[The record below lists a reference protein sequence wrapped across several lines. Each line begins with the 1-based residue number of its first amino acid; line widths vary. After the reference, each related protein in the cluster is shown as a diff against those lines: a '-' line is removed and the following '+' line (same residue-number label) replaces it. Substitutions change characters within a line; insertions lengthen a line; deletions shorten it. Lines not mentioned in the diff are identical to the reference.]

1 MNQMSEQQK
10 QEQKQNQNR
19 KPVVALGMSGGV
31 DSSVA
36 VHLLQQ
42 AGYEVHGIH
51 MLMIPEKFSPNPTA
65 VDDARAVA
73 EQFKIQFSVLDVR
86 DKFEKTIIEQ
96 FGKEYSN
103 GRTPNPCIVC
113 NKQLKFGFFADAV
126 KEIDADFISTGH
138 YVRTEVSE
146 YNRKLFHKAVDARKD
161 QSYFLSL
168 VAPDVLDRCIFPLG
182 ELTKDQV
189 REIAR
194 EIGLHVAEKG
204 DSQEICFI
212 PDNDY
217 KAFLKQILPPK
228 AFRKGK
234 VYHADGKLL
243 GEHTGIQNYTI
254 GQRKGLGIA
263 LGKPAY
269 VVELDAKRNTVILG
283 DNEHLLHNQLTASQN
298 NYFIDLPMETAVEVE
313 AKIRY
318 RAQAAP
324 AQLICHADGTSTV
337 TFADDQRAITP
348 GQCVAYYKGDALIG
362 GGIIETAQT
371 V

>member
-1 MNQMSEQQK
+1 MS
-10 QEQKQNQNR
+10 KQNTEAER

-36 VHLLQQ
+36 VHLLQK

-51 MLMIPEKFSPNPTA
+51 MLMIPEKFQPNPTSQE
-65 VDDARAVA
+65 DAKAVA
-73 EQFKIQFSVLDVR
+73 GQFGIEFTVLDVR
-86 DKFEKTIIEQ
+86 DKFEECIIQQ
-96 FGKEYSN
+96 FGKEYSC
-103 GRTPNPCIVC
+103 GRTPNPCINC
-113 NKQLKFGFFADAV
+113 NQQLKFGLFADAA
-126 KEIDADFISTGH
+126 KKIGADFISTGH

-146 YNRKLFHKAVDARKD
+146 YNRKLFYKAVDAKKD

-168 VAPDVLDRCIFPLG
+168 VSPDVLDRCIFPLG
-182 ELTKDQV
+182 ELSKDQV
-189 REIAR
+189 RDIAR
-194 EIGLHVAEKG
+194 ELGLHVAEKG

-228 AFRKGK
+228 AFKKGK
-234 VYHADGKLL
+234 VFHADGRLL
-243 GEHTGIQNYTI
+243 GNHDGIQNYTI

-269 VVELDAKRNTVILG
+269 VVALDAKKNSVILG
-283 DNEHLLHNQLTASQN
+283 DNDHLMHNQLTASQN
-298 NYFIDLPMETAVEVE
+298 NYFISLPAETPVMVD

-324 AQLICHADGTSTV
+324 AELIIHTDGTSTV
-337 TFADDQRAITP
+337 TFKEQQRAITP
-348 GQCVAYYKGDALIG
+348 GQCVAYYIDDALIG
-362 GGIIETAQT
+362 GGIIDSAQN

>member
-1 MNQMSEQQK
+1 MS
-10 QEQKQNQNR
+10 KQNTEAER

-51 MLMIPEKFSPNPTA
+51 MLMIPEKFQPNPTSQE
-65 VDDARAVA
+65 DAKAVA
-73 EQFKIQFSVLDVR
+73 EQFGIEFTVLDVR
-86 DKFEKTIIEQ
+86 DKFEECIIQQ
-96 FGKEYSN
+96 FGKEYSC
-103 GRTPNPCIVC
+103 GRTPNPCINC
-113 NKQLKFGFFADAV
+113 NQQLKFGLFADTA
-126 KEIDADFISTGH
+126 KKIGADFISTGH
-138 YVRTEVSE
+138 YVRTGVSE
-146 YNRKLFHKAVDARKD
+146 YNRKLFYKAVDAQKD

-168 VAPDVLDRCIFPLG
+168 VSPDVLDRCIFPLG
-182 ELTKDQV
+182 ELSKDQV
-189 REIAR
+189 RDIAR
-194 EIGLHVAEKG
+194 ELGLHVAEKG

-228 AFRKGK
+228 AFKKGK
-234 VYHADGKLL
+234 VFHADGRVL
-243 GEHTGIQNYTI
+243 GSHDGIQNYTI

-269 VVELDAKRNTVILG
+269 VVALDAKKNSVILG
-283 DNEHLLHNQLTASQN
+283 DNDHLMHNQLTASQN
-298 NYFIDLPMETAVEVE
+298 NYFISLPTETPVTVD

-324 AQLICHADGTSTV
+324 AELIIHTDGTSTV
-337 TFADDQRAITP
+337 TFKEQQRAITP
-348 GQCVAYYKGDALIG
+348 GQCVAYYIDDALIG
-362 GGIIETAQT
+362 GGIIDSAQN

>member
-1 MNQMSEQQK
+1 MS
-10 QEQKQNQNR
+10 KQNTEAER

-36 VHLLQQ
+36 VHLLQK

-51 MLMIPEKFSPNPTA
+51 MLMIPEKFQPNPTSQE
-65 VDDARAVA
+65 DAKAVA
-73 EQFKIQFSVLDVR
+73 EQFGIEFTVLDVR
-86 DKFEKTIIEQ
+86 DKFEECIIQQ
-96 FGKEYSN
+96 FGKEYSC
-103 GRTPNPCIVC
+103 GRTPNPCINC
-113 NKQLKFGFFADAV
+113 NQQLKFGLFADVA
-126 KEIDADFISTGH
+126 KKIGADFISTGH
-138 YVRTEVSE
+138 YVRTGVSE
-146 YNRKLFHKAVDARKD
+146 YNRKLFYKAVDAKKD

-168 VAPDVLDRCIFPLG
+168 VSSDVLDRCIFPLG
-182 ELTKDQV
+182 ELSKDQV
-189 REIAR
+189 RDIAR
-194 EIGLHVAEKG
+194 ELGLHVAEKG

-228 AFRKGK
+228 AFKKGK
-234 VYHADGKLL
+234 VFHADGRLL
-243 GEHTGIQNYTI
+243 GNHDGIQNYTI

-269 VVELDAKRNTVILG
+269 VVALDAKKNSVILG
-283 DNEHLLHNQLTASQN
+283 DNDHLMHNQLTASQN
-298 NYFIDLPMETAVEVE
+298 NYFISLPAETPVMVD

-324 AQLICHADGTSTV
+324 AELIIHTDGTSTV
-337 TFADDQRAITP
+337 TFKEQQRAITP
-348 GQCVAYYKGDALIG
+348 GQCVAYYIDDALIG
-362 GGIIETAQT
+362 GGIIDSAQN

>member
-1 MNQMSEQQK
+1 MSQK
-10 QEQKQNQNR
+10 

-42 AGYEVHGIH
+42 AGYEVHGVH
-51 MLMIPEKFSPNPTA
+51 MLMIPEKFHPNPA
-65 VDDARAVA
+65 SVNDARTVA
-73 EQFKIQFSVLDVR
+73 EQYGIQFSVLDVR
-86 DKFEKTIIEQ
+86 EQFENIIIQQ

-103 GRTPNPCIVC
+103 GRTPNPCVLC
-113 NKQLKFGFFADAV
+113 NKQLKFGLFAENA
-126 KEIDADFISTGH
+126 KKINADFISTGH
-138 YVRTEVSE
+138 YVRTEIFE
-146 YNRKLFHKAVDARKD
+146 NGKKLFHKALDPKKD

-168 VAPDVLDRCIFPLG
+168 VSPDVLNRCIFPLG
-182 ELTKDQV
+182 NYTKDQV

-194 EIGLHVAEKG
+194 EIGLPVAEKS

-217 KAFLKQILPPK
+217 KAFLKQILPPS

-234 VYHADGKLL
+234 VFHADGRFL
-243 GEHTGIQNYTI
+243 GNHEGIQNYTI

-269 VVELDAKRNTVILG
+269 VVALDAKRNSVILG

-298 NYFIDLPMETAVEVE
+298 NYFVELPLETPVQVD

-324 AQLICHADGTSTV
+324 AQLLCHADGTSTV
-337 TFADDQRAITP
+337 TFADAQRAITP

-362 GGIIETAQT
+362 GGMIETAENA
-371 V
+371 

>member
-1 MNQMSEQQK
+1 MMSQK
-10 QEQKQNQNR
+10 

-42 AGYEVHGIH
+42 AGYEVHGVH
-51 MLMIPEKFSPNPTA
+51 MLMIPEEFQPNPA
-65 VDDARAVA
+65 SVQDAETVA
-73 EQFKIQFSVLDVR
+73 KQFDIQFSVLDVR
-86 DKFEKTIIEQ
+86 ERFKNIIIQQ
-96 FGKEYSN
+96 FGKEYSC
-103 GRTPNPCIVC
+103 GRTPNPCVLC
-113 NKQLKFGFFADAV
+113 NQQLKFGIFAEEAMQLG
-126 KEIDADFISTGH
+126 ADFISTGH
-138 YVRTEVSE
+138 YVRTADSA
-146 YNRKLFHKAVDARKD
+146 YQKKLFHKAVDPKKD

-168 VAPDVLDRCIFPLG
+168 VSPDVLDRCIFPLG
-182 ELTKDQV
+182 DYTKEQV
-189 REIAR
+189 RDIAR
-194 EIGLHVAEKG
+194 EIGLHVAEKS

-217 KAFLKQILPPK
+217 KAFLKQILPAT

-234 VYHADGKLL
+234 VFHADGKFL
-243 GEHTGIQNYTI
+243 GNHDGIQNYTI

-269 VVELDAKRNTVILG
+269 VVALDAKRNAVILG
-283 DNEHLLHNQLTASQN
+283 DSEHLMHNQLTASQN
-298 NYFIDLPMETAVEVE
+298 NYFVPLPQETPIPVE

-324 AQLICHADGTSTV
+324 AELICHADGTSTV
-337 TFADDQRAITP
+337 TFTDAQRAITP
-348 GQCVAYYKGDALIG
+348 GQCVAYYQGDALLG
-362 GGIIETAQT
+362 GGWIDTAQT

>member
-1 MNQMSEQQK
+1 MS
-10 QEQKQNQNR
+10 KQNTEAER

-36 VHLLQQ
+36 VHLLQK

-51 MLMIPEKFSPNPTA
+51 MLMIPEKFQPNPTSQE
-65 VDDARAVA
+65 DAKAVA
-73 EQFKIQFSVLDVR
+73 EQFGIEFTVLDVR
-86 DKFEKTIIEQ
+86 DKFEECIIQQ
-96 FGKEYSN
+96 FGKEYSC
-103 GRTPNPCIVC
+103 GRTPNPCINC
-113 NKQLKFGFFADAV
+113 NQQLKFGLFADAA
-126 KEIDADFISTGH
+126 KKIGADFISTGH
-138 YVRTEVSE
+138 YVRTGVSE
-146 YNRKLFHKAVDARKD
+146 YNRKLFYKAVDAKKD

-168 VAPDVLDRCIFPLG
+168 VSPDVLDRCIFPLG
-182 ELTKDQV
+182 ELSKEQV
-189 REIAR
+189 RDIAR
-194 EIGLHVAEKG
+194 ELGLHVAEKG

-228 AFRKGK
+228 AFKKGK
-234 VYHADGKLL
+234 VFHADGRLL
-243 GEHTGIQNYTI
+243 GNHDGIQNYTI

-269 VVELDAKRNTVILG
+269 VVALDAKKNSVILG
-283 DNEHLLHNQLTASQN
+283 DNDHLMHNQLTASQN
-298 NYFIDLPMETAVEVE
+298 NYFISLPAETPVMVD

-324 AQLICHADGTSTV
+324 AELIIHTDGTSTV
-337 TFADDQRAITP
+337 TFKEQQRAITP
-348 GQCVAYYKGDALIG
+348 GQCVAYYIDDALIG
-362 GGIIETAQT
+362 GGIIDSAQN

>member
-1 MNQMSEQQK
+1 MS
-10 QEQKQNQNR
+10 KQNTEAER

-36 VHLLQQ
+36 VHLLQK

-51 MLMIPEKFSPNPTA
+51 MLMIPEKFQPNPTSQE
-65 VDDARAVA
+65 DAKAVA
-73 EQFKIQFSVLDVR
+73 EQFGIEFTVLDVR
-86 DKFEKTIIEQ
+86 DKFEECIIQQ
-96 FGKEYSN
+96 FGKEYSC
-103 GRTPNPCIVC
+103 GRTPNPCINC
-113 NKQLKFGFFADAV
+113 NQQLKFGLFADAA
-126 KEIDADFISTGH
+126 KKIGADFISTGH

-146 YNRKLFHKAVDARKD
+146 YNRKLFYKAVDAKKD

-168 VAPDVLDRCIFPLG
+168 VSPDVLDRCIFPLG
-182 ELTKDQV
+182 ELSKDQV
-189 REIAR
+189 RDIAR
-194 EIGLHVAEKG
+194 ELGLHVAEKG

-228 AFRKGK
+228 AFKKGK
-234 VYHADGKLL
+234 VFHADGRLL
-243 GEHTGIQNYTI
+243 GNHDGIQNYTI

-269 VVELDAKRNTVILG
+269 VVALDAKKNSVILG
-283 DNEHLLHNQLTASQN
+283 DNDHLMHNQLTASQN
-298 NYFIDLPMETAVEVE
+298 NYFISLPAETPVMVD

-324 AQLICHADGTSTV
+324 AELIIHTDGTSTV
-337 TFADDQRAITP
+337 TFKEQQRAITP
-348 GQCVAYYKGDALIG
+348 GQCVAYYIDDALIG
-362 GGIIETAQT
+362 GGIIDSAQN

>member
-1 MNQMSEQQK
+1 MTQIEQTQK
-10 QEQKQNQNR
+10 

-36 VHLLQQ
+36 VHLLQK

-51 MLMIPEKFSPNPTA
+51 MLMIPERFQPNPTSQN
-65 VDDARAVA
+65 DAKAVA
-73 EQFKIQFSVLDVR
+73 EQFGIKFTVLDVR
-86 DKFEKTIIEQ
+86 DKFEECIIQQ
-96 FGKEYSN
+96 FGKEYSC
-103 GRTPNPCIVC
+103 GRTPNPCINC
-113 NKQLKFGFFADAV
+113 NQQLKFGLFADAA
-126 KEIDADFISTGH
+126 KSIGADYISTGH

-146 YNRKLFHKAVDARKD
+146 YSRKLFHKAVDAKKD

-168 VAPDVLDRCIFPLG
+168 VSPDVLECCVFPLG
-182 ELTKDQV
+182 ELSKDQV

-228 AFRKGK
+228 AFKKGK
-234 VYHADGKLL
+234 VFHADGRLL
-243 GEHTGIQNYTI
+243 GSHDGIQNYTV

-269 VVELDAKRNTVILG
+269 VVALDAK
-283 DNEHLLHNQLTASQN
+283 
-298 NYFIDLPMETAVEVE
+298 
-313 AKIRY
+313 
-318 RAQAAP
+318 
-324 AQLICHADGTSTV
+324 
-337 TFADDQRAITP
+337 
-348 GQCVAYYKGDALIG
+348 
-362 GGIIETAQT
+362 
-371 V
+371 

>member
-1 MNQMSEQQK
+1 MTQIEQTQK
-10 QEQKQNQNR
+10 

-36 VHLLQQ
+36 VHLLQK
-42 AGYEVHGIH
+42 AGYEVYGIH
-51 MLMIPEKFSPNPTA
+51 MLMIPEKFQPNPTSQN
-65 VDDARAVA
+65 DAKAVA
-73 EQFKIQFSVLDVR
+73 EQFGIKFTVLDVR
-86 DKFEKTIIEQ
+86 GKFEECIIQQ
-96 FGKEYSN
+96 FGKEYSC
-103 GRTPNPCIVC
+103 GRTPNPCINC
-113 NKQLKFGFFADAV
+113 NQQLKFGLFADAA
-126 KEIDADFISTGH
+126 KSIGADYISTGH

-146 YNRKLFHKAVDARKD
+146 YSRKLFHKAVDAKKD

-168 VAPDVLDRCIFPLG
+168 VSPDVLERCVFPLG
-182 ELTKDQV
+182 ELSKDQV

-228 AFRKGK
+228 AFKKGK
-234 VYHADGKLL
+234 VFHVDGSLL
-243 GEHTGIQNYTI
+243 GNHDGIQNYTI

-269 VVELDAKRNTVILG
+269 VVALDAKKNSVILG
-283 DNEHLLHNQLTASQN
+283 DSEHLMHNQLTASQN
-298 NYFIDLPMETAVEVE
+298 NFFIELPLETPIEVD

-324 AQLICHADGTSTV
+324 AELLCHSDGTATV
-337 TFADDQRAITP
+337 TFKDSQRAITP

-362 GGIIETAQT
+362 GGIIETAQN

>member
-1 MNQMSEQQK
+1 MS
-10 QEQKQNQNR
+10 KQNTEAER

-36 VHLLQQ
+36 VHLLQK

-51 MLMIPEKFSPNPTA
+51 MLMIPEKFQPNPTSQE
-65 VDDARAVA
+65 DAKAVA
-73 EQFKIQFSVLDVR
+73 EQFGIEFTVLDVR
-86 DKFEKTIIEQ
+86 DKFEECIIQQ
-96 FGKEYSN
+96 FGKEYSC
-103 GRTPNPCIVC
+103 GRTPNPCINC
-113 NKQLKFGFFADAV
+113 NQQLKFGLFADAA
-126 KEIDADFISTGH
+126 KKIGADFISTGH
-138 YVRTEVSE
+138 YVRTGVSE
-146 YNRKLFHKAVDARKD
+146 YNRKLFYKAVDAKKD

-168 VAPDVLDRCIFPLG
+168 VSPDVLDRCIFPLG
-182 ELTKDQV
+182 ELSKDQV
-189 REIAR
+189 RHIAR
-194 EIGLHVAEKG
+194 ELGLHVAEKG

-228 AFRKGK
+228 AFKKGK
-234 VYHADGKLL
+234 VFHAAGRLL
-243 GEHTGIQNYTI
+243 GNHDGIQNYTI

-269 VVELDAKRNTVILG
+269 VVALDAKKNSVILG
-283 DNEHLLHNQLTASQN
+283 DNDHLMHNQLTASQN
-298 NYFIDLPMETAVEVE
+298 NYFISLPAETPVMVD

-324 AQLICHADGTSTV
+324 AELIIHTDGTSTV
-337 TFADDQRAITP
+337 TFKEQQRAITP
-348 GQCVAYYKGDALIG
+348 GQCVAYYIDDALIG
-362 GGIIETAQT
+362 GGIIDSAQN

>member
-1 MNQMSEQQK
+1 MNPNETG
-10 QEQKQNQNR
+10 R

-36 VHLLQQ
+36 VHLLQK

-51 MLMIPEKFSPNPTA
+51 MLMIPERFQPNPTSQE
-65 VDDARAVA
+65 DAKAVA
-73 EQFKIQFSVLDVR
+73 EQFGIEFTVLDVR
-86 DKFEKTIIEQ
+86 DKFEECIIQQ
-96 FGKEYSN
+96 FGKEYSC
-103 GRTPNPCIVC
+103 GRTPNPCIKC
-113 NKQLKFGFFADAV
+113 NQQLKFGLFADVA
-126 KEIDADFISTGH
+126 KKIGADFISTGH
-138 YVRTEVSE
+138 YVRTGVSE
-146 YNRKLFHKAVDARKD
+146 YNRKLFYKAVDVKKD

-168 VAPDVLDRCIFPLG
+168 VSPDVLDRCIFPLG
-182 ELTKDQV
+182 ELSKDQV
-189 REIAR
+189 RDIAR
-194 EIGLHVAEKG
+194 ELGLHVAEKG

-228 AFRKGK
+228 AFKKGK
-234 VYHADGKLL
+234 VFHADGRVL
-243 GEHTGIQNYTI
+243 GNHDGIQNYTI

-269 VVELDAKRNTVILG
+269 VVALDAKKNSVILG
-283 DNEHLLHNQLTASQN
+283 DNDHLMHNQLTASQN
-298 NYFIDLPMETAVEVE
+298 NYFITLPAETPVTVD

-324 AQLICHADGTSTV
+324 AELIIHTDGTSTV
-337 TFADDQRAITP
+337 TFKEQQRAITP
-348 GQCVAYYKGDALIG
+348 GQCVAYYIDDALIG
-362 GGIIETAQT
+362 GGIIDSAQN

>member
-1 MNQMSEQQK
+1 MS
-10 QEQKQNQNR
+10 KQNTEAER

-36 VHLLQQ
+36 VHLLQK

-51 MLMIPEKFSPNPTA
+51 MLMIPEKFQPNPTSQE
-65 VDDARAVA
+65 DAKAVA
-73 EQFKIQFSVLDVR
+73 EQFGIEFTVLDVR
-86 DKFEKTIIEQ
+86 DKFEECIIQQ
-96 FGKEYSN
+96 FGKEYSC
-103 GRTPNPCIVC
+103 GRTPNPCINC
-113 NKQLKFGFFADAV
+113 NQQLKFGLFADAA
-126 KEIDADFISTGH
+126 KKIGADFISTGH
-138 YVRTEVSE
+138 YVRTGVSE
-146 YNRKLFHKAVDARKD
+146 YNRKLFYKAVDAKKD

-168 VAPDVLDRCIFPLG
+168 VSPDVLDRCIFPLG
-182 ELTKDQV
+182 ELSKDQV
-189 REIAR
+189 RDIAR
-194 EIGLHVAEKG
+194 ELGLHVAEKG

-228 AFRKGK
+228 AFKKGK
-234 VYHADGKLL
+234 VFHADGRLL
-243 GEHTGIQNYTI
+243 GNHDGIQNYTI

-269 VVELDAKRNTVILG
+269 VVALDAKKNSVILG
-283 DNEHLLHNQLTASQN
+283 DNDHLMHNQLTASQN
-298 NYFIDLPMETAVEVE
+298 NYFISLPAETPVMVD

-324 AQLICHADGTSTV
+324 AELIIHTDGTSTV
-337 TFADDQRAITP
+337 TFKEQQRAITP
-348 GQCVAYYKGDALIG
+348 GQCVAYYIDDALIG
-362 GGIIETAQT
+362 GGIIDSAQN

>member
-1 MNQMSEQQK
+1 MS
-10 QEQKQNQNR
+10 KQNTEAER

-36 VHLLQQ
+36 VHLLQK

-51 MLMIPEKFSPNPTA
+51 MLMIPKKFQPNPTSQE
-65 VDDARAVA
+65 DAKAVA
-73 EQFKIQFSVLDVR
+73 EQFGIEFTVLDVR
-86 DKFEKTIIEQ
+86 DKFEKCIIQQ
-96 FGKEYSN
+96 FGKEYSC
-103 GRTPNPCIVC
+103 GRTPNPCINC
-113 NKQLKFGFFADAV
+113 NQQLKFGLFADAA
-126 KEIDADFISTGH
+126 KKIGADFISTGH
-138 YVRTEVSE
+138 YVRTGVSE
-146 YNRKLFHKAVDARKD
+146 YNRKLFYKAVDAKKD

-168 VAPDVLDRCIFPLG
+168 VSPDVLDRCIFPLG
-182 ELTKDQV
+182 ELSKDQV
-189 REIAR
+189 RDIAR
-194 EIGLHVAEKG
+194 ELGLHVAEKG

-228 AFRKGK
+228 AFKKGK
-234 VYHADGKLL
+234 VFHADGRLL
-243 GEHTGIQNYTI
+243 GNHDGIQNYTI

-269 VVELDAKRNTVILG
+269 VVALDAKKNSVILG
-283 DNEHLLHNQLTASQN
+283 DNDHLMHNQLTASQN
-298 NYFIDLPMETAVEVE
+298 NYFISLPAETPVMVD

-324 AQLICHADGTSTV
+324 AELIIHTDGTSTV
-337 TFADDQRAITP
+337 TFKEQQRAITP
-348 GQCVAYYKGDALIG
+348 GQCVAYYIDDALIG
-362 GGIIETAQT
+362 GGIIDSAQN

>member
-1 MNQMSEQQK
+1 MS
-10 QEQKQNQNR
+10 KQNTEAER

-36 VHLLQQ
+36 VHLLQK

-51 MLMIPEKFSPNPTA
+51 MLMIPEKFQPNPTSQE
-65 VDDARAVA
+65 DAKAVA
-73 EQFKIQFSVLDVR
+73 GQFGIEFTVLDVR
-86 DKFEKTIIEQ
+86 DKFEECIIQQ
-96 FGKEYSN
+96 FGKEYSC
-103 GRTPNPCIVC
+103 GRTPNPCINC
-113 NKQLKFGFFADAV
+113 NQQLKFGLFADAA
-126 KEIDADFISTGH
+126 KKIGADFISTGH
-138 YVRTEVSE
+138 YVRTGVSE
-146 YNRKLFHKAVDARKD
+146 YNRKLFYKAVDAKKD

-168 VAPDVLDRCIFPLG
+168 VSPDVLDRCIFPLG
-182 ELTKDQV
+182 ELSKDQV
-189 REIAR
+189 RDIAR
-194 EIGLHVAEKG
+194 ELGLHVAEKG

-228 AFRKGK
+228 AFKKGK
-234 VYHADGKLL
+234 VFHADGRLL
-243 GEHTGIQNYTI
+243 GNHDGIQNYTI

-269 VVELDAKRNTVILG
+269 VVALDAKKNSVILG
-283 DNEHLLHNQLTASQN
+283 DNDHLMHNQLTASQN
-298 NYFIDLPMETAVEVE
+298 NYFISLPAETPVMVD

-324 AQLICHADGTSTV
+324 AELIIHTDGTSTV
-337 TFADDQRAITP
+337 TFKEQQRAITP
-348 GQCVAYYKGDALIG
+348 GQCVAYYIDDALIG
-362 GGIIETAQT
+362 GGIIDSAQN

>member
-1 MNQMSEQQK
+1 MS
-10 QEQKQNQNR
+10 KQNTEAER

-36 VHLLQQ
+36 VHLLQK

-51 MLMIPEKFSPNPTA
+51 MLMIPEKFQPNPTSQE
-65 VDDARAVA
+65 DAKAVA
-73 EQFKIQFSVLDVR
+73 EQFGIEFTVLDVR
-86 DKFEKTIIEQ
+86 DKFEECIIQQ
-96 FGKEYSN
+96 FGKEYSC
-103 GRTPNPCIVC
+103 GRTPNPCINC
-113 NKQLKFGFFADAV
+113 NQQLKFGLFADVA
-126 KEIDADFISTGH
+126 KKIGADFISTGH
-138 YVRTEVSE
+138 YVRTGVSE
-146 YNRKLFHKAVDARKD
+146 YNRKLFYKAVDAKKD

-168 VAPDVLDRCIFPLG
+168 VSPDVLDRCIFPLG
-182 ELTKDQV
+182 ELSKDQV
-189 REIAR
+189 RDIAR
-194 EIGLHVAEKG
+194 ELGLHVAEKG

-228 AFRKGK
+228 AFKKGK
-234 VYHADGKLL
+234 VFHADGRLL
-243 GEHTGIQNYTI
+243 GNHDGIQNYTI

-269 VVELDAKRNTVILG
+269 VVALDAKKNSVILG
-283 DNEHLLHNQLTASQN
+283 DNDHLMHNQLTASQN
-298 NYFIDLPMETAVEVE
+298 NYFISLPAETPVMVD

-324 AQLICHADGTSTV
+324 AELIIHTDGTSTV
-337 TFADDQRAITP
+337 TFKEQQRAITP
-348 GQCVAYYKGDALIG
+348 GQCVAYYIDDALIG
-362 GGIIETAQT
+362 GGIIDSAQN

>member
-1 MNQMSEQQK
+1 MS
-10 QEQKQNQNR
+10 KQNTEAER

-36 VHLLQQ
+36 VHLLQK

-51 MLMIPEKFSPNPTA
+51 MLMIPEKFQPNPTSEE
-65 VDDARAVA
+65 DAKAVA
-73 EQFKIQFSVLDVR
+73 EQFGIEFTVLDVR
-86 DKFEKTIIEQ
+86 DKFEECIIQQ
-96 FGKEYSN
+96 FGKEYSC
-103 GRTPNPCIVC
+103 GRTPNPCINC
-113 NKQLKFGFFADAV
+113 NQQLKFGLFADAA
-126 KEIDADFISTGH
+126 KKIGADFISTGH
-138 YVRTEVSE
+138 YVRTGVSE
-146 YNRKLFHKAVDARKD
+146 YNRKLFYKAVDAKKD

-168 VAPDVLDRCIFPLG
+168 VSPDVLDRCIFPLG
-182 ELTKDQV
+182 ELSKDQV
-189 REIAR
+189 RDIAR
-194 EIGLHVAEKG
+194 ELGLHVAEKG

-228 AFRKGK
+228 AFKKGK
-234 VYHADGKLL
+234 VFHADGRLL
-243 GEHTGIQNYTI
+243 GNHDGIQNYTI

-269 VVELDAKRNTVILG
+269 VVALDAKKNSVILG
-283 DNEHLLHNQLTASQN
+283 DNDHLMHNQLTASQN
-298 NYFIDLPMETAVEVE
+298 NYFISLPAETPVMVD

-324 AQLICHADGTSTV
+324 AELIIHTDGTSTV
-337 TFADDQRAITP
+337 TFKEQQRAITP
-348 GQCVAYYKGDALIG
+348 GQCVAYYIDDALIG
-362 GGIIETAQT
+362 GGIIDSAQN

>member
-1 MNQMSEQQK
+1 MS
-10 QEQKQNQNR
+10 KQNTEAER

-36 VHLLQQ
+36 VHLLQK

-51 MLMIPEKFSPNPTA
+51 MLMIPERFQPNPTSQN
-65 VDDARAVA
+65 DAKAVA
-73 EQFKIQFSVLDVR
+73 EQFGIKFTVLDVR
-86 DKFEKTIIEQ
+86 DKFEECIIQQ
-96 FGKEYSN
+96 FGKEYSC
-103 GRTPNPCIVC
+103 GRTPNPCINC
-113 NKQLKFGFFADAV
+113 NQQLKFGLFADAA
-126 KEIDADFISTGH
+126 KKIGADFISTGH
-138 YVRTEVSE
+138 YVRTGVSE
-146 YNRKLFHKAVDARKD
+146 YNRKLFYKAVDAKKD

-168 VAPDVLDRCIFPLG
+168 VSPDVLDRCIFPLG
-182 ELTKDQV
+182 ELSKDQV
-189 REIAR
+189 RDIAR
-194 EIGLHVAEKG
+194 ELGLHVAEKG

-228 AFRKGK
+228 AFKKGK
-234 VYHADGKLL
+234 VFHADGRVL
-243 GEHTGIQNYTI
+243 GSHDGIQNYTI

-269 VVELDAKRNTVILG
+269 VVALDAKKNSVILG
-283 DNEHLLHNQLTASQN
+283 DNDHLMHNQLTASQN
-298 NYFIDLPMETAVEVE
+298 NYFISLPAETPVMVD

-324 AQLICHADGTSTV
+324 AELIIHTDGTSTV
-337 TFADDQRAITP
+337 TFKEQQRAITP
-348 GQCVAYYKGDALIG
+348 GQCVAYYIDDALIG
-362 GGIIETAQT
+362 GGIIDSAQN

>member
-1 MNQMSEQQK
+1 MS
-10 QEQKQNQNR
+10 KQNTEAER

-36 VHLLQQ
+36 VHLLQK

-51 MLMIPEKFSPNPTA
+51 MLMIPEKFQPNPTSQE
-65 VDDARAVA
+65 DAKAVA
-73 EQFKIQFSVLDVR
+73 EQFGIEFTVLDVR
-86 DKFEKTIIEQ
+86 DKFEECIIQQ
-96 FGKEYSN
+96 FGKEYSC
-103 GRTPNPCIVC
+103 GRTPNPCINC
-113 NKQLKFGFFADAV
+113 NQQLKFGLFADAA
-126 KEIDADFISTGH
+126 KKIGADFISTGH
-138 YVRTEVSE
+138 YVRTGVSE
-146 YNRKLFHKAVDARKD
+146 YNRKLFYKAVDAKKD

-168 VAPDVLDRCIFPLG
+168 VSPDVLDRCIFPLG
-182 ELTKDQV
+182 ELSKDQV
-189 REIAR
+189 RDIAR
-194 EIGLHVAEKG
+194 ELGLHVAEKG

-228 AFRKGK
+228 AFKKGK
-234 VYHADGKLL
+234 VFHADGRVL
-243 GEHTGIQNYTI
+243 GSHDGIQNYTI

-269 VVELDAKRNTVILG
+269 VVALDAKKNSVILG
-283 DNEHLLHNQLTASQN
+283 DNDHLMHNQLTASQN
-298 NYFIDLPMETAVEVE
+298 NYFISLPAETPVMVD

-324 AQLICHADGTSTV
+324 AELIIHTDGTSTV
-337 TFADDQRAITP
+337 TFKEQQRAITP
-348 GQCVAYYKGDALIG
+348 GQCVAYYIDDALIG
-362 GGIIETAQT
+362 GGIIDSAQN